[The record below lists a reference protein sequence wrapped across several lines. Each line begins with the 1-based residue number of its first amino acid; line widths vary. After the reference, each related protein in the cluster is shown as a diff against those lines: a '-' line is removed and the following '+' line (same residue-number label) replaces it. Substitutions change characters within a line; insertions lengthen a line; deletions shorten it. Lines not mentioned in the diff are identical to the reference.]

1 MSSADGSLTSL
12 QSIQTNLYR
21 IGGPILLV
29 LGVISCII
37 NLIVFTQKN
46 LRKSPCSIYL
56 IAANIANLLYIT
68 IPVLFVILTTGYGID
83 VFSANLF
90 ICRFYYYISYLF
102 EILSPFYLILA
113 SIDRV
118 LVTSTNARTRQKS
131 TPRLA
136 YICIGCG
143 TLLWM
148 LFHCHALILTD
159 IQEIAPG
166 LFLCYPRAG
175 PYVVFMG
182 YYSMFVKAIAVPLLM
197 IIFGTWTANNI
208 RKVRQRRIAPVIMN
222 NGNTARN
229 SERSFNSKDRQFVLM
244 VVVDIC
250 IYVACTAM
258 ISASVDRVLVTSSN
272 ARTRQRSTRRL
283 AYICIGCGTLF
294 WMLFHCHTLILVDI
308 EEIAPGYFTC
318 YFRAG
323 PYVVFMG
330 YYSLFVKAIAVPLLL
345 IVFAI
350 WTAKNI
356 RKVRRRRIAPV
367 TTNTRNT
374 AGNSEQP
381 FHSKDRQFVLMVV
394 VDICIYV
401 ACNAMVFVVVIYYQ
415 IAQNTGLTQISIFL
429 SLVGSFLSD
438 ISYCVGCYA
447 YLFISKTFR
456 KEVKRLFF
464 CQ

>member
-1 MSSADGSLTSL
+1 MSSSDGSLTSL
-12 QSIQTNLYR
+12 QSIQTNLFR
-21 IGGPILLV
+21 IGGPILLL
-29 LGVISCII
+29 LGVVSCVI

-56 IAANIANLLYIT
+56 IAVNIANLLYIT

-182 YYSMFVKAIAVPLLM
+182 YYSMFVKAITVPLLM

-258 ISASVDRVLVTSSN
+258 ISGVIIYD
-272 ARTRQRSTRRL
+272 Q
-283 AYICIGCGTLF
+283 
-294 WMLFHCHTLILVDI
+294 
-308 EEIAPGYFTC
+308 
-318 YFRAG
+318 
-323 PYVVFMG
+323 
-330 YYSLFVKAIAVPLLL
+330 
-345 IVFAI
+345 IV
-350 WTAKNI
+350 
-356 RKVRRRRIAPV
+356 
-367 TTNTRNT
+367 
-374 AGNSEQP
+374 
-381 FHSKDRQFVLMVV
+381 
-394 VDICIYV
+394 
-401 ACNAMVFVVVIYYQ
+401 
-415 IAQNTGLTQISIFL
+415 QNTDFTQISIFL
-429 SLVGSFLSD
+429 TLVGAFLFEISFC
-438 ISYCVGCYA
+438 IGCYA
-447 YLFISKTFR
+447 YLFVSKTFR
-456 KEVKRLFF
+456 NEVKRVFF

>member
-1 MSSADGSLTSL
+1 M
-12 QSIQTNLYR
+12 
-21 IGGPILLV
+21 
-29 LGVISCII
+29 
-37 NLIVFTQKN
+37 
-46 LRKSPCSIYL
+46 
-56 IAANIANLLYIT
+56 
-68 IPVLFVILTTGYGID
+68 
-83 VFSANLF
+83 
-90 ICRFYYYISYLF
+90 CRFYYYTTYLF
-102 EILSPFYLILA
+102 DILSPFYLILA
-113 SIDRV
+113 SVDRV

-182 YYSMFVKAIAVPLLM
+182 YYSMFVKAITVPLLM

-229 SERSFNSKDRQFVLM
+229 SE
-244 VVVDIC
+244 
-250 IYVACTAM
+250 
-258 ISASVDRVLVTSSN
+258 
-272 ARTRQRSTRRL
+272 
-283 AYICIGCGTLF
+283 
-294 WMLFHCHTLILVDI
+294 
-308 EEIAPGYFTC
+308 
-318 YFRAG
+318 
-323 PYVVFMG
+323 
-330 YYSLFVKAIAVPLLL
+330 
-345 IVFAI
+345 
-350 WTAKNI
+350 
-356 RKVRRRRIAPV
+356 
-367 TTNTRNT
+367 
-374 AGNSEQP
+374 QP

-401 ACNAMVFVVVIYYQ
+401 VCNTMLYVVVIYYQ
-415 IAQNTGLTQISIFL
+415 IAQNTGLTPIGIFL

-438 ISYCVGCYA
+438 ISYCIGCYA